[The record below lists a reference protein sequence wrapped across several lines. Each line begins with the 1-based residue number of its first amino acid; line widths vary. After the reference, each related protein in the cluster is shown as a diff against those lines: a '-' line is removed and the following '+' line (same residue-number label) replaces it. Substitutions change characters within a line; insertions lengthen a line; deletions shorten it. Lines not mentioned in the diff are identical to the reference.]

1 MIESHT
7 RAVVRLTSV
16 SGTAAAARRQPLDEI
31 EAYADDPLN
40 GRVRLVSVPRADALA
55 PPDSR
60 RSSVFPPQTR

>member
-7 RAVVRLTSV
+7 RAVVRLTPV
-16 SGTAAAARRQPLDEI
+16 SGPLRQPRDGSPLDEI

-55 PPDSR
+55 PPGSR
-60 RSSVFPPQTR
+60 R